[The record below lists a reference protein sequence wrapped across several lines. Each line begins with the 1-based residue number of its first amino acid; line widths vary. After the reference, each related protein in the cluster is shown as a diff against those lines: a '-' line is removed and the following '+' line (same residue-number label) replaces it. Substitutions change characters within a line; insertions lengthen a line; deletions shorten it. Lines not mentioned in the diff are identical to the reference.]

1 MGSLLAAHLSKFSNQ
16 AVKLI
21 LRDGRAYNDLLRQN
35 REITIERDGQQLHAT
50 DIDIELIAPVRTPTK
65 AQTGHPFLT
74 ERAFQEQGSRDAQRQ
89 ALGSID
95 SLFVTT
101 KAPGVLPAIQQLLP
115 RLRSDSTIVFMQNGG
130 GIVDSLVSNLFQD
143 ENLRPNFV
151 MAVNTHGS
159 YLKSVRNPEGSR
171 IASAMHTVWA
181 GVGSIPFGIM
191 PNLQI
196 KRLLEEGGT
205 WIGNPLTNT
214 IARKHPSL
222 EHLPVSDAT
231 RTLRST
237 IASMQACKPLNF
249 EWLSLPELL
258 RIQQQKIAIN
268 CVINS
273 LSAIFDVQ
281 NGVLLDEE
289 IEPVAYSICYEV
301 SRVFAEVARHQLA
314 AQSDLGKRP
323 EEEDD
328 LYLMEHERFP
338 PGHALSTEALYA
350 RAIQVARITDSNV
363 SSTLADVRNGIAN
376 TEM

>member
-1 MGSLLAAHLSKFSNQ
+1 MGSLLAAHLSKHSNQ

-35 REITIERDGQQLHAT
+35 RAITIERDGQQLHAT
-50 DIDIELIAPVRTPTK
+50 DIDIELIAPIRTPTE
-65 AQTGHPFLT
+65 AQSGHPFLSDKT
-74 ERAFQEQGSRDAQRQ
+74 FQEHRSRDAQRQ
-89 ALGSID
+89 SFGSID

-115 RLRSDSTIVFMQNGG
+115 RLRSDSTIVLLQNGG
-130 GIVDSLVSNLFQD
+130 GIIDSLVNNLFQD

-151 MAVNTHGS
+151 VAVNTHGS
-159 YLKSVRNPEGSR
+159 YVKSVRMPEGSR
-171 IASAMHTVWA
+171 ITSAMHTVWA
-181 GVGSIPFGIM
+181 GVGSIPFGVM
-191 PNLQI
+191 PNLQVQ
-196 KRLLEEGGT
+196 RLLKEAGL
-205 WIGNPLTNT
+205 WDGNAITNT
-214 IARKHPSL
+214 ISRKHPSL
-222 EHLPVSDAT
+222 DQIPASIVT
-231 RTLRST
+231 QTLRST
-237 IASMQACKPLNF
+237 IASMLACKPLNF

-273 LSAIFDVQ
+273 LTAIFDVQ
-281 NGVLLDEE
+281 NGVILDKE

-301 SRVFAEVARHQLA
+301 GQVFAEHVRQQLA
-314 AQSDLGKRP
+314 EQSGLGKRV

-328 LYLMEHERFP
+328 AYLLAHGRYP
-338 PGHALSTEALYA
+338 PGHALSSEALFA

-363 SSTLADVRNGIAN
+363 SSTLADIRNGIAI